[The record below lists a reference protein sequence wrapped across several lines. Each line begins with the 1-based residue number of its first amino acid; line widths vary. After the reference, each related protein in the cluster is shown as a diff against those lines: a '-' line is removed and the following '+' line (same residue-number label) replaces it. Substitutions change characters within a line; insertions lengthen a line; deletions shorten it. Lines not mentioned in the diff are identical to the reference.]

1 MIFQSPLVCLIKYE
15 IIKNSSTFIFYYLSQ
30 KNSSSKSF
38 ERQAFSR
45 ITFALLHFLHPC
57 CNCSRCFGSLSK
69 SPEHINVQILSRAPS
84 NMHFSFSDLIVEN
97 SNLYAVSC
105 IYAGIR
111 YRLCSI
117 DYDLFSQ
124 NLSCLSSNSIVS
136 KISKTKSRLNPN
148 SADKKIQKH

>member
-45 ITFALLHFLHPC
+45 ITFALLHFLQPC
-57 CNCSRCFGSLSK
+57 CNCSRCSGSPFK

-84 NMHFSFSDLIVEN
+84 NMHFSFPDLNVKN
-97 SNLYAVSC
+97 PNLYAV
-105 IYAGIR
+105 YAVLYG
-111 YRLCSI
+111 I
-117 DYDLFSQ
+117 DYAAQSMHGLCFIQSKSFLFELLQHRFRDIQ
-124 NLSCLSSNSIVS
+124 NKVRSES
-136 KISKTKSRLNPN
+136 KQRR
-148 SADKKIQKH
+148 